1 MAMNKHKESDKE
13 IPANNEL
20 VPINENKLPGK
31 YRKKVSIRQKLI
43 LFSLII
49 LAVNGLIGFAVYQ
62 SNQKL
67 HDSERWVQ
75 HTEQVIMQSGK
86 VLLNCNNIM
95 IRARGFVITNDSSFL
110 QPIIQPQ
117 TIIEDVSNLKRLI
130 QDNPEQ
136 RQRVDSLAIY
146 MQQYMNFSLHAI
158 DLRSK
163 KGLAAAI
170 GYISTKT
177 GKQYSDQIL
186 KIINSIQQEETRLLK
201 IRQQT
206 NEQSVKVFNALTAV
220 MFILL
225 DLFTILLLI
234 IVGIYLHQNEEKET
248 RAAEL
253 IIANMELA
261 FQNEEKG
268 KRASELVIANEEL
281 FFQNQEK
288 WKRASE
294 LVIANE
300 ELIFQNKEKEKRAE
314 ELVVAN
320 KELVFQNKEKENRA
334 LELVSA
340 KENAEECD
348 QLKTAFIRNMS
359 HEIRTPLNAIIGF
372 SSLLN
377 DEGTSKADI
386 MEFTSLIN
394 QSGKRLIEMV
404 NNILDISSIQ
414 TGQVEIRK
422 KPIFI
427 ESIFSDLLRFFNP
440 ISIAKNINLRYH
452 NQGDKLRMINSDE
465 SKVYQIIGNLISNAI
480 KFSESGNIDFG
491 YVIKDQLIQFYVK
504 DMGIGIP
511 ETLYNKVFD
520 SFTQVEFK
528 MSRGYE
534 GSGLGLA
541 ICKGLVG
548 LLGGRIWVE
557 SEINQGTTFFFTI
570 PYNHLALVS

>member
-1 MAMNKHKESDKE
+1 
-13 IPANNEL
+13 
-20 VPINENKLPGK
+20 
-31 YRKKVSIRQKLI
+31 
-43 LFSLII
+43 
-49 LAVNGLIGFAVYQ
+49 
-62 SNQKL
+62 
-67 HDSERWVQ
+67 
-75 HTEQVIMQSGK
+75 
-86 VLLNCNNIM
+86 
-95 IRARGFVITNDSSFL
+95 
-110 QPIIQPQ
+110 
-117 TIIEDVSNLKRLI
+117 
-130 QDNPEQ
+130 
-136 RQRVDSLAIY
+136 
-146 MQQYMNFSLHAI
+146 
-158 DLRSK
+158 
-163 KGLAAAI
+163 
-170 GYISTKT
+170 
-177 GKQYSDQIL
+177 
-186 KIINSIQQEETRLLK
+186 
-201 IRQQT
+201 
-206 NEQSVKVFNALTAV
+206 

-504 DMGIGIP
+504 DTGIGIP

-534 GSGLGLA
+534 GTGLGLA

>member
-1 MAMNKHKESDKE
+1 M
-13 IPANNEL
+13 
-20 VPINENKLPGK
+20 
-31 YRKKVSIRQKLI
+31 KVSIRQKLI
-43 LFSLII
+43 QFSLII
-49 LAVNGLIGFAVYQ
+49 LAVNVLIGFAVYQ

-86 VLLNCNNIM
+86 VLLNCNSIM
-95 IRARGFVITNDSSFL
+95 ISARGFVITNDSSFL
-110 QPIIQPQ
+110 QPIILPQ
-117 TIIEDVSNLKRLI
+117 NITEDISKLRQLI

-146 MQQYMNFSLHAI
+146 MDKYLNFSLQAVE
-158 DLRSK
+158 LRSK

-170 GYISTKT
+170 TYISTKT
-177 GKQYSDQIL
+177 GKQYSDEIL
-186 KIINSIQQEETRLLK
+186 KIIDSIQQEETRLLN

-206 NEQSVKVFNALTAV
+206 NKQSVNVFNALTAI

-248 RAAEL
+248 REGEL
-253 IIANMELA
+253 IIANVELA
-261 FQNEEKG
+261 FQNVEKG
-268 KRASELVIANEEL
+268 KL
-281 FFQNQEK
+281 
-288 WKRASE
+288 ASE

-300 ELIFQNKEKEKRAE
+300 ELIFQNKEKEKRAA
-314 ELVVAN
+314 ELIVAN

-377 DEGTSKADI
+377 DEETSKADI
-386 MEFTSLIN
+386 KEFTSLIN

-422 KPIFI
+422 RPIFI

-465 SKVYQIIGNLISNAI
+465 AKVYQIIGNLISNAI

-491 YVIKDQLIQFYVK
+491 YVVKDHLIQFYVK
-504 DMGIGIP
+504 DTGIGIP

-520 SFTQVEFK
+520 SFTQAEFK

-548 LLGGRIWVE
+548 LLGGSIWVE

-570 PYNHLALVS
+570 PYNHMALVS